1 MTTYRGNWTRHA
13 DTAGEPVQTLNV
25 SETEGRTTNATSART
40 RAIHSEQ
47 PHFLDV
53 YFVLPCTLFDRAKL
67 KNKMKYITEALKNRF
82 CFFLFF

>member
-1 MTTYRGNWTRHA
+1 MTIYRGNWTRHA

-40 RAIHSEQ
+40 RAIQSEPSEQ

-53 YFVLPCTLFDRAKL
+53 CFVLPCTFFDRAKL
-67 KNKMKYITEALKNRF
+67 KIK
-82 CFFLFF
+82 